1 MAAGC
6 GGRPLSARTRIA
18 EAIIRDIAAEWERS
32 GAEVLERMARDE
44 PSKFATPAAGLI
56 PREGSRRM
64 VCQLRQSPAE
74 GTIMGGL
81 PRNHRWR
88 AFKFPILWSFWSRSF
103 VLVYTAMQEAQFTLR
118 PSTEAAFSDYLQ
130 AQIASNSPT
139 SFLGPR
145 ILI

>member
-1 MAAGC
+1 
-6 GGRPLSARTRIA
+6 
-18 EAIIRDIAAEWERS
+18 
-32 GAEVLERMARDE
+32 
-44 PSKFATPAAGLI
+44 
-56 PREGSRRM
+56 
-64 VCQLRQSPAE
+64 
-74 GTIMGGL
+74 MGGL
-81 PRNHRWR
+81 PRKHRWR
-88 AFKFPILWSFWSRSF
+88 ASKFPILWSFWSRSF

>member
-1 MAAGC
+1 MEWFNQKTSMAGIQI
-6 GGRPLSARTRIA
+6 PNFVVVLV
-18 EAIIRDIAAEWERS
+18 AI
-32 GAEVLERMARDE
+32 L
-44 PSKFATPAAGLI
+44 LI
-56 PREGSRRM
+56 
-64 VCQLRQSPAE
+64 
-74 GTIMGGL
+74 
-81 PRNHRWR
+81 
-88 AFKFPILWSFWSRSF
+88 

>member
-1 MAAGC
+1 
-6 GGRPLSARTRIA
+6 
-18 EAIIRDIAAEWERS
+18 
-32 GAEVLERMARDE
+32 
-44 PSKFATPAAGLI
+44 
-56 PREGSRRM
+56 
-64 VCQLRQSPAE
+64 
-74 GTIMGGL
+74 
-81 PRNHRWR
+81 
-88 AFKFPILWSFWSRSF
+88 